1 MDKNF
6 QGNFNRT
13 KQMLLQTPELQAK
26 RRPKDFE
33 AEASKANSRWLSNF
47 WLSRF
52 SDTSWYSIR
61 SIWKTFGLTDIFGE
75 KFSTKFSHTDNL
87 ARPYSPS
94 EMVRTLWF
102 IWFIIWTSYPIIRG
116 MYRYYPRSN
125 KCFDW
130 NLEERRSDQ
139 TVDFL
144 SLWDSECLSGWKTSK
159 SFAAKPSSP
168 LVAFLGRQKIAQ
180 TLFSLRNSK
189 MDWTG
194 RRSQF
199 WYLKS

>member
-13 KQMLLQTPELQAK
+13 KQMLLQMPELQAK

-116 MYRYYPRSN
+116 LLIST
-125 KCFDW
+125 DIIQG
-130 NLEERRSDQ
+130 Q
-139 TVDFL
+139 TKA
-144 SLWDSECLSGWKTSK
+144 SIE
-159 SFAAKPSSP
+159 
-168 LVAFLGRQKIAQ
+168 I
-180 TLFSLRNSK
+180 
-189 MDWTG
+189 
-194 RRSQF
+194 
-199 WYLKS
+199 LKSIEAIRWSIFSVSETQSV